1 MNEKDAWNVFTNSGS
16 VNDYLRYASLK
27 KDEQGSLEEKN
38 EVHYGRIG
46 YQGTEYKGTRQD
58 HNNTDEN

>member
-27 KDEQGSLEEKN
+27 NHEQGALEGKD
-38 EVHYGRIG
+38 EVHYGRTG
-46 YQGTEYKGTRQD
+46 DSGTKYKGTRQG
-58 HNNTDEN
+58 NNNIDKK